1 MELVQ
6 VKDVTNYMPQLR
18 YIIKSQSQDPS
29 LQQQH
34 SQAPPNKRTRIS

>member
-18 YIIKSQSQDPS
+18 YIIKSQLQEPS
-29 LQQQH
+29 LQQQ
-34 SQAPPNKRTRIS
+34 SQPPNKRTRIS